1 MDQICYRELRSYKY
15 QVMQEYK
22 VKIDIKPDKDLEYKY
37 MSLSKGG
44 TLIVREGYAW
54 DGPSGPTIDT
64 PNFMRGSLVH
74 DALYQIMRLGG
85 LDHKKYRKRADE
97 ILREMCVEDGMSAIR
112 AWYVYLAVQ
121 WFGESFATPRPKP
134 EIEIICVP

>member
-15 QVMQEYK
+15 QVMHEYK

-37 MSLSKGG
+37 MSLSTGG
-44 TLIVREGYAW
+44 TLTIREGYAW

-74 DALYQIMRLGG
+74 DVLYQIMRLGG
-85 LDHKKYRKRADE
+85 LDHKEYRKRADE
-97 ILREMCVEDGMSAIR
+97 ILREMCVEDGMSTIR
-112 AWYVYLAVQ
+112 AWYVYQAVW
-121 WFGESFATPRPKP
+121 WFGESSAAPRPEP
-134 EIEIICVP
+134 EVKVICAP